1 MNFSKERFANF
12 AKYDLAI
19 NKVFYRNLALFTTIG
34 AVGIAVLGF
43 MGRYTMWKGV
53 TFSDGGIDADPYSYS
68 GYNSLFGTAGYVVGF
83 LGIMLYIF
91 AGCSFHNLR
100 NKQGRITELTLP
112 ATNLEKFVWHTGLML
127 GGGFILCILSLLL
140 ADGVNAL
147 LTLAVYGSEG
157 GVASLTASVGDLFA
171 MNIPAWIGDS
181 NIIVNGEGLP
191 MNERAALGYA
201 LLHSIGF
208 CVVCA
213 AIAETIIYL
222 FGNAVKYKYN
232 IILTYVAMQVLGF
245 IFVILFFI
253 GIAIFAG
260 RVDAIY
266 EVENGGEILAHDM
279 MVGFYI
285 IGSLALI
292 LAAFLGW
299 KSYRL
304 YTQAQIT
311 TPLNK

>member
-43 MGRYTMWKGV
+43 MGRYTMWKSV
-53 TFSDGGIDADPYSYS
+53 TFSDGGIDSDPFSYS

-157 GVASLTASVGDLFA
+157 GVASLAAAVGDIFSLHI
-171 MNIPAWIGDS
+171 NIHGIYSATLSGGDS
-181 NIIVNGEGLP
+181 HTEGELIWGARLVK
-191 MNERAALGYA
+191 
-201 LLHSIGF
+201 SISF
-208 CVVCA
+208 CLVFV
-213 AIAETIIYL
+213 AIAETIVYL

-245 IFVILFFI
+245 IIVILFFV
-253 GIAIFAG
+253 GVAIYAD
-260 RVDAIY
+260 RIDAIT
-266 EVENGGEILAHDM
+266 EVENGGEILLHNM
-279 MVGFYI
+279 TVGFYI